1 MSAVGTPT
9 RRLEGRDKVVG
20 ATRYTADLDVAGLLH
35 VQLVLSHLA
44 SARIRSIE
52 TSAARSVPG
61 VVDVVV
67 AGDLPKQEV
76 AGPDQPLATERVFYA
91 GQPVAAV
98 IATSEAAAHDGAAAV
113 ELDLEEIRAVPDA
126 ATAMQDSSPVVL
138 YIGPRFVSSSHRGRP
153 TRCDVRPRPAL
164 LNAGTFQS

>member
-44 SARIRSIE
+44 CARIRSIE

-67 AGDLPKQEV
+67 AGDLPDQDV

-113 ELDLEEIRAVPDA
+113 AGDPGGTEGVAEAETAVQDGSSVVLDGQEEADEGDA
-126 ATAMQDSSPVVL
+126 AMH
-138 YIGPRFVSSSHRGRP
+138 G
-153 TRCDVRPRPAL
+153 
-164 LNAGTFQS
+164 AGGGHGAR